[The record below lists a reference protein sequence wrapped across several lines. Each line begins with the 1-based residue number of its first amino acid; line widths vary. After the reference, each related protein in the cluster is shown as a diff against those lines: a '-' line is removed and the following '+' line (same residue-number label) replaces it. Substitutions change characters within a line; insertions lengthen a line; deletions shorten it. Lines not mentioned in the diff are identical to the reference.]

1 MRQHRLFPF
10 VVLAVGVLVAS
21 TSSIMI
27 RYAQGTGMPS
37 LTIAAGRVLVAA
49 LILLPLAWLRV
60 GGELRRLTP
69 PQIGWGVLSGSFLAL
84 HFATWISS
92 LAYTSVASSVAL
104 VGTGPLWIA
113 LLSFFLFRERPGLL
127 GIGGI
132 ILTVLGSLLI
142 ALSDATSA
150 AAASYPQATLGNL
163 LAVLGALTVSGYLL
177 IGRSLRRTMSV
188 LAYIWLVYTSTA
200 VLLVAWVLVQGI
212 PIFGFDTIAYI
223 CIIGLGIGPQ
233 LLGHTSFN
241 WALRYLSATFIALAV
256 LGEPIGS
263 ALLAWL
269 LFGEG
274 FAPLQLVGFVLVLT
288 GIFFASR
295 VEQPATA
302 APPDAPVVSPAKS
315 S

>member
-1 MRQHRLFPF
+1 MRQRPWLPF
-10 VVLAVGVLVAS
+10 VILAVGVFLAS

-37 LTIAAGRVLVAA
+37 LAIAAGRLGVAA
-49 LILLPLAWLRV
+49 LILLPLAWLRASD
-60 GGELRRLTP
+60 ELRRLQP
-69 PQIGWGVLSGSFLAL
+69 PQIGWGVLSGVFLAL

-92 LAYTSVASSVAL
+92 LEYTSVASSVAL
-104 VGTGPLWIA
+104 VSTGPLWIA
-113 LLSFFLFRERPGLL
+113 LLSFFLFRERPGVL
-127 GIGGI
+127 GIVGI

-142 ALSDATSA
+142 ALSDTTGT
-150 AAASYPQATLGNL
+150 AAASYPQASLGNL

-177 IGRSLRRTMSV
+177 IGRNLRRTLST

-200 VLLVAWVLVQGI
+200 VLLLGWVLLQGI
-212 PIFGFDTIAYI
+212 PLFGFDTIAYV

-263 ALLAWL
+263 ALLAWW
-269 LFGEG
+269 LFQEH
-274 FAPLQLVGFVLVLT
+274 FAPLQLAGFGLVLT
-288 GIFFASR
+288 GIYLASR
-295 VEQPATA
+295 MERPTD
-302 APPDAPVVSPAKS
+302 PPPTDTVTPSPAR
-315 S
+315 